1 VTNLTPAERELLAIV
16 QHVGDN
22 MKPVARLLKKLDDN
36 FGREAAKRLTNL
48 PEGIFDTL
56 ILAIQKNSSPRAN
69 QKLKT
74 AQAIEDKT
82 AKKIAVAESKSKGI
96 QGEVFPGNSDLF
108 AEESTG
114 NSSERLAIHLDANS
128 DAINRIAY
136 DITKAIESE
145 LSSGDKLWS
154 TREIAVRFATNAA
167 YVSKIY
173 KVLRSHNWIEYVNP
187 DLPGKGYVV
196 K

>member
-1 VTNLTPAERELLAIV
+1 MTNLTPAERELLAIV

-36 FGREAAKRLTNL
+36 FGREAAKKLTNL

-56 ILAIQKNSSPRAN
+56 ILAIQKNNFPRGK
-69 QKLKT
+69 QKLKA
-74 AQAIEDKT
+74 AQAIEDK
-82 AKKIAVAESKSKGI
+82 KI

-114 NSSERLAIHLDANS
+114 NSSERLVIHLDANS